1 MRKVEAFAP
10 LIEEA
15 FSNNQK
21 FKMPVNGVSML
32 PFLNKTH
39 YVVLDKPNNLKRNDM
54 ILYKRENGQY
64 VLHRIFRVKKDHFQ
78 LIGDNQFYREYP
90 IYENQVIGKVVSV
103 IKGNK
108 VDNLNSFK
116 YKLYLFIWQF
126 RVLRLLFFPFT
137 RRKKIK

>member
-15 FSNNQK
+15 FSRNQK

-39 YVVLDKPNNLKRNDM
+39 FVVLDKPNNLKRNDM

>member
-15 FSNNQK
+15 FSNNQT

-39 YVVLDKPNNLKRNDM
+39 YVVLAKPQNLKRNDM

-78 LIGDNQFYREYP
+78 LLGDNQVYREYP
-90 IYENQVIGKVVSV
+90 VYENQVIGKVIEVH
-103 IKGNK
+103 KGNK
-108 VDNLNSFK
+108 IHHLNGFK
-116 YKLYLFIWQF
+116 YKTYLFFWNF
-126 RVLRLLFFPFT
+126 RLLRLLCFPFT